1 MKNSSRLRRHRRR
14 MIVILALA
22 LVAVAWVVYAM
33 VADFRS
39 RPVSYSVE
47 RIRPMF
53 DQLCPGDTMRYEVSL
68 SVTQV
73 PVVLEITETWCR
85 TGEAGIC
92 ARALTTTYTVPV
104 LEPRAV
110 YSIANRTVPESDF
123 FRPGDQVEMLH
134 ATTDG
139 DNVTGYIVGPVT
151 IRDNCGE
158 RPEGGAG
165 GN

>member
-1 MKNSSRLRRHRRR
+1 MTRIKRHRRR
-14 MIVILALA
+14 MILLLIASLAMLGW
-22 LVAVAWVVYAM
+22 LVWGM
-33 VADFRS
+33 VSDLRG
-39 RPVSYSVE
+39 RPVSYLVQ
-47 RIRPMF
+47 RIQPANPY
-53 DQLCPGDTMRYEVSL
+53 LCPGDSLRYEVEL
-68 SVTQV
+68 TVTQV
-73 PVVLEITETWCR
+73 PVVLEITEAWCR
-85 TGEAGIC
+85 AGLGGVC
-92 ARALTTTYTVPV
+92 ARSLTTTYTVPV